1 MVGTGDATLVS
12 GSDFIARHNFRR
24 TKGINYRKI
33 KIVWVFFFSLPKVF
47 ACKILNTI
55 ELFPNNAI
63 AQHYYIEVQ
72 QITLWQAECLA

>member
-1 MVGTGDATLVS
+1 MC
-12 GSDFIARHNFRR
+12 
-24 TKGINYRKI
+24 Y
-33 KIVWVFFFSLPKVF
+33 FFFSLPKVF